1 MDPAARNRRIATL
14 SLLLVCVFW
23 GATFT
28 WMKQGT
34 TALMA
39 LFPGTSQAAI
49 GAYFLLVRF
58 ALAAVLLPIFVPRS
72 FRRIDAL
79 AWKWGFW
86 LSLPFAAGFLLQIIG
101 LSQTN
106 VPPSQSAFLTSLF
119 VVATPLIGSVVSR
132 KLPPR
137 GVIVG
142 VPLAALGAAFI
153 MGPPEGG
160 LSLGA
165 WLTIVAAVLFG
176 GHILVTDAATKRADP
191 MAVTLTMF
199 LFSMAWMAA
208 ALLLSPGGPG
218 LLAPA
223 ALAASFGDQAFLL
236 TVALCAVFATA
247 IAITVLNRWQKE
259 LHPSRAAIIYT
270 AEPVC
275 ATLISIGMGLDE
287 ITGWLFFGA
296 AMILLAN
303 LSAEFIGRPKPPKLA
318 PQQPPG

>member
-1 MDPAARNRRIATL
+1 MDEAARNRRIATF
-14 SLLLVCVFW
+14 SLLAVCVFW

-34 TALMA
+34 TALQA
-39 LFPGTSQAAI
+39 LFPGASQGAI

-58 ALAAVLLPIFVPRS
+58 LMAALLLPIFVPRS
-72 FRRIDAL
+72 FRRLNAL

-119 VVATPLIGSVVSR
+119 VVATPLIGSIVTR

-137 GVIVG
+137 GVLLG
-142 VPLAALGAAFI
+142 VPLATIGAAFI

-165 WLTIVAAVLFG
+165 WLTIAAAVLFG

-199 LFSMAWMAA
+199 LFTIAWMFGAM
-208 ALLLSPGGPG
+208 LISPGGPA
-218 LLAPA
+218 LVAPSALSA
-223 ALAASFGDQAFLL
+223 AFADGAFVL
-236 TVALCAVFATA
+236 TVVLCAVFATA

-275 ATLISIGMGLDE
+275 ATVISIVMGLDHV
-287 ITGWLFFGA
+287 TGWLFFGA
-296 AMILLAN
+296 GMILLAN
-303 LSAEFIGRPKPPKLA
+303 LSAEFVGRRRA
-318 PQQPPG
+318 E